1 MKRTRIARLIAAA
14 CLTVFT
20 TSALARSALAESDE
34 DYYRG
39 KTMRVIVGFAA
50 GGGFHTYGQ
59 VLAAHMEHFM
69 PGRPN
74 FIVQDMP
81 GAATAKAAQ
90 YIYSGSPQDGT
101 IIGLLHQGLVANQVL
116 DLQGGAFDV
125 TKFNWVGRMGTRL
138 SVGLV
143 WHTAGVKT
151 LADAKAKEVILGATG
166 PTATSVM
173 VPMAL
178 NRLIGTKF
186 KVVQGYQSSGEMYLA
201 MERGE
206 TQGLGIAG
214 WLDLTGPRADWPRDG
229 KVFVI
234 YQIALK
240 RHPEMPDIPTLGDVA
255 TNPDDRKIME
265 LLAATEDMGRSF
277 VAGPGV
283 PKARV
288 AILRDAFA
296 RMMKD
301 PEFLAD
307 AKSKQ
312 LDVDFMPGDEL
323 QKVVESIGAFP
334 PALAQRAKDIVK
346 P

>member
-1 MKRTRIARLIAAA
+1 
-14 CLTVFT
+14 
-20 TSALARSALAESDE
+20 
-34 DYYRG
+34 
-39 KTMRVIVGFAA
+39 
-50 GGGFHTYGQ
+50 
-59 VLAAHMEHFM
+59 MERFM
-69 PGRPN
+69 PGKPN

-81 GAATAKAAQ
+81 GAVTAKAAQ
-90 YIYSGSPQDGT
+90 YIYAGAPQDGT

-151 LADAKAKEVILGATG
+151 LEEAKTREVILGATG

-173 VPMAL
+173 VPIAL
-178 NRLIGTKF
+178 NRLVGTKF
-186 KVVQGYQSSGEMYLA
+186 KVVQGYTGSGEMYLA

-214 WLDLTGPRADWPRDG
+214 WLDLTGPRADWARDG
-229 KVFVI
+229 KVFVL
-234 YQIALK
+234 YQIALT

-255 TNPDDRKIME
+255 GNADDRKIME
-265 LLAATEDMGRSF
+265 LLASTEDMGRSF

-288 AILRDAFA
+288 AILRTAFA
-296 RMMKD
+296 RMMAD

-307 AKSKQ
+307 AKAKQ
-312 LDVDFMPGDEL
+312 LDVDFMHGDEL
-323 QKVVESIGAFP
+323 QKVVESVGAFP
-334 PALAQRAKDIVK
+334 PALAARAKEIVK

>member
-1 MKRTRIARLIAAA
+1 MKRVRARLIIAAGF
-14 CLTVFT
+14 V
-20 TSALARSALAESDE
+20 SLAMPSLAQSDD
-34 DYYRG
+34 DYFRG

-59 VLAAHMEHFM
+59 VLATHMERFM

-90 YIYSGSPQDGT
+90 YIYASAPQDGT
-101 IIGLLHQGLVANQVL
+101 VIGLLHQGLVANQVL
-116 DLQGGAFDV
+116 DLQGGSFDV

-151 LADAKAKEVILGATG
+151 LEEARHKDVILGATG

-178 NRLIGTKF
+178 NRLVGTKF
-186 KVVQGYQSSGEMYLA
+186 KIVQGYTGSGEMYLA

-214 WLDLTGPRADWPRDG
+214 WLDLTGPRADWARDG
-229 KVFVI
+229 KVFVL

-240 RHPEMPDIPTLGDVA
+240 RHPEMPEVPTLGDVA
-255 TNPDDRKIME
+255 TIPDDRKIME
-265 LLAATEDMGRSF
+265 LLASTEDMGRSF

-283 PKARV
+283 PKAHV
-288 AILRDAFA
+288 AILRTAFA
-296 RMMKD
+296 KMMAD
-301 PEFLAD
+301 PEFIAD
-307 AKSKQ
+307 AKAKQ
-312 LDVDFMPGDEL
+312 LDVDFMHGDEL

-334 PALAQRAKDIVK
+334 PVLAQRAKEIVK

>member
-1 MKRTRIARLIAAA
+1 MMSSRAIALLVATGLSWLAAA
-14 CLTVFT
+14 PA
-20 TSALARSALAESDE
+20 SAQSDE
-34 DYYRG
+34 DFYRG

-59 VLAAHMEHFM
+59 VLAAHMDRFM
-69 PGRPN
+69 PGKPN

-90 YIYSGSPQDGT
+90 YIYAAAPQDGT
-101 IIGLLHQGLVANQVL
+101 VIGLLHQGLVANQVL
-116 DLQGGAFDV
+116 DLQGGSFDV
-125 TKFNWVGRMGTRL
+125 TRFNWVGRMGTRL

-151 LADAKAKEVILGATG
+151 LEEAKVKPVILGATG

-178 NRLIGTKF
+178 NRLVGTKF
-186 KVVQGYQSSGEMYLA
+186 KVVQGYTGSGEMYLA

-214 WLDLTGPRADWPRDG
+214 WLDLTGSRADWVKDG
-229 KVFVI
+229 KVFVV

-240 RHPEMPDIPTLGDVA
+240 RHAEMPDIPTLGELA
-255 TNPDDRKIME
+255 GSPDDRKIME
-265 LLAATEDMGRSF
+265 LLASTEDMGRSF

-283 PKARV
+283 PPARV
-288 AILRDAFA
+288 AILRNAFA
-296 RMMKD
+296 RMMAD

-307 AKSKQ
+307 AKAKQ
-312 LDVDFMPGDEL
+312 LDVDFMHGDEL

-334 PALAQRAKDIVK
+334 QALAARAKDIVK